1 MVFLCCLG
9 KPNVLED
16 VGQMPNDQD
25 SKSHPE
31 PATPPHA
38 GCKFVF
44 DENNEQIIGIDNS
57 GRESE
62 SGFRISDALLTL
74 ACLDLQAAS
83 MPLINR
89 FGSAP
94 RRMRSGWKRQCKRKK
109 RLESAHCRIERFT
122 FV

>member
-1 MVFLCCLG
+1 MVCPKLSIYIIYLIHILYTLKVYRHTNMVFLCCLG

-16 VGQMPNDQD
+16 VGQLPNDQD

-57 GRESE
+57 GRESKT
-62 SGFRISDALLTL
+62 GFRISDALLTL
-74 ACLDLQAAS
+74 VCALTC
-83 MPLINR
+83 
-89 FGSAP
+89 
-94 RRMRSGWKRQCKRKK
+94 RQQVC
-109 RLESAHCRIERFT
+109 H
-122 FV
+122 

>member
-16 VGQMPNDQD
+16 VGQMPNDQH

-31 PATPPHA
+31 LSTPPHA

-44 DENNEQIIGIDNS
+44 DQNNEQIIGIDNS
-57 GRESE
+57 GTEPA
-62 SGFRISDALLTL
+62 SGFFIFQMPPDHCVPWPA
-74 ACLDLQAAS
+74 QEAS

-94 RRMRSGWKRQCKRKK
+94 RRTRSGSKKQC
-109 RLESAHCRIERFT
+109 
-122 FV
+122 